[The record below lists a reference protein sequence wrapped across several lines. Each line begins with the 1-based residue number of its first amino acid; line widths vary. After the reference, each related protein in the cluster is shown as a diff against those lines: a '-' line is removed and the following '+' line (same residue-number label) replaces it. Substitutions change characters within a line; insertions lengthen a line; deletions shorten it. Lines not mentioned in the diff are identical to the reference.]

1 MSAKTYTVAGPS
13 ELHLGPD
20 AIYLPGEP
28 VELTKETAAPL
39 LADGVVIAGA
49 KRPEGDALQAAI
61 RAAIEALDP
70 ANPECWTKGG
80 KPDVRALEKVLGF
93 DITAPERDA
102 AWAAVEAARTAAATA
117 EAEAARTAA
126 ATAEAERT
134 AATRPAA
141 D

>member
-49 KRPEGDALQAAI
+49 AKPQGDELHAAI
-61 RAAIEALDP
+61 QDAIGRLDP
-70 ANPECWTKGG
+70 ADSTKWTKGG
-80 KPDVRALEKVLGF
+80 KPDVKALEKLLGF
-93 DITAPERDA
+93 DITAAERDS
-102 AWAAVEAARTAAATA
+102 AWAAVELR
-117 EAEAARTAA
+117 RQ

-134 AATRPAA
+134 AAAKPAA